1 MAAITTAA
9 IGAGTAIYSAS
20 QSSKQAKKAGKQN
33 QAAIDAADPYAPYR
47 DDAAQRLNALIADP
61 DSITETATYK
71 ARQKAAERTMASQ
84 GYSGSGNAIMASTD
98 AAAQSY
104 QQEFQNL
111 AALSGAVDGLGNA
124 TSAYGAGQAAQM
136 NANDNK
142 LSAWAGVG
150 NNLTNLANTVFNKPV
165 TPAASGGK

>member
-20 QSSKQAKKAGKQN
+20 AAKKQQKKASN
-33 QAAIDAADPYAPYR
+33 DASAAMEAADPYAPYR
-47 DDAAQRLNALIADP
+47 DDAAKKLNALIADP
-61 DSITETATYK
+61 SKISETATYK
-71 ARQKAAERTMASQ
+71 ARQKAAERLMASQ
-84 GYSGSGNAIMASTD
+84 GYSGSGNAIMAATD

-111 AALSGAVDGLGNA
+111 AALSGATDGLGNA
-124 TSAYGAGQAAQM
+124 AGVYGSSTGATS
-136 NANDNK
+136 NANDNT
-142 LSAWAGVG
+142 LSSYAGVA

-165 TPAASGGK
+165 TPAGGK